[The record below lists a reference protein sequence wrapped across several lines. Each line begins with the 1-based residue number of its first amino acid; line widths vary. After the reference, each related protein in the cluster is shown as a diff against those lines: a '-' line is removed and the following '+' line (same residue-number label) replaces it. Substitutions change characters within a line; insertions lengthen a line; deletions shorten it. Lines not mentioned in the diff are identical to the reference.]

1 MAGNTAFVL
10 VITSR
15 IVLWGP
21 NEPNCVA
28 QKEIMTTATTI
39 RQGGL
44 TFPSNAPP
52 SFHVLIK
59 PTGAICNLDC
69 KYCFFLSKE
78 MLYPGSRF
86 QMAEDL
92 LETYLKQLLESHRAP
107 QVNVAWQGGEP
118 TLMGLEF
125 FERSVEL
132 VNNMKRPGQQIQ
144 YTIQTNGTQLND
156 EWCAFFKKNNFL
168 VGLSVDGPKALHD
181 VYRVNKGGAGSF
193 DQVMRGFEFLKKHK
207 VDVNI
212 LCTVHAANQD
222 HPLDVYRFFRDEL
235 GAEFI
240 QFIPIIERVSASM
253 LPIANEGWSERPG
266 GDRPL
271 YTIEGNQVTERSV
284 NAQAYGRFLI
294 AIFDEWV
301 KTDVGK
307 VYVQH
312 FDSALANW
320 VGVPGAVCIF
330 AETCGEALALEHNG
344 DLYSCDHFVEPAHKL
359 GNIRETHLIQLLAS
373 PQQIKFGQDKKNTLP
388 RYCRECEVR
397 FACHGECPKNRF
409 IKTPDG
415 EDGLN
420 YLCAAY
426 KAFFNHIDGTMKIMT
441 SLVRGGRFAD
451 EIMQMSAVEKESLLA
466 GASTARP
473 KQTVLSR
480 PTSPF
485 EM

>member
-1 MAGNTAFVL
+1 MTA
-10 VITSR
+10 SS
-15 IVLWGP
+15 
-21 NEPNCVA
+21 A
-28 QKEIMTTATTI
+28 D
-39 RQGGL
+39 RQNGGL
-44 TFPSNAPP
+44 TFPRNAPP
-52 SFHVLIK
+52 AFHVLIK

-86 QMAEDL
+86 AMADDL

-107 QVNVAWQGGEP
+107 EVDVAWQGGEP
-118 TLMGLEF
+118 TLMGLDF
-125 FERSVEL
+125 FERSVGL
-132 VNNMKRPGQQIQ
+132 VNKLKRPSQKIQ
-144 YTIQTNGTQLND
+144 YTIQTNGTLLDD
-156 EWCAFFKKNNFL
+156 EWCAFFRRNHFL
-168 VGLSVDGPKALHD
+168 VGLSMDGPKDLHD

-193 DQVMRGFEFLKKHK
+193 DQVMRGLNFLKKNE
-207 VDVNI
+207 VDFNI
-212 LCTVHAANQD
+212 LCTVHAANQH
-222 HPLDVYRFFRDEL
+222 HPLEVYRFFRDEL
-235 GAEFI
+235 GAQFI

-271 YTIEGNQVTERSV
+271 YTIEGSQVTERSV
-284 NAQAYGRFLI
+284 EAGAYGQFLI

-307 VYVQH
+307 IYVQH

-330 AETCGEALALEHNG
+330 TETCGTALALEHNG
-344 DLYSCDHFVEPAHKL
+344 DLYSCDHFVEPKYKL

-388 RYCRECEVR
+388 RYCRECSVR

-420 YLCAAY
+420 YLCAGY
-426 KAFFNHIDGTMKIMT
+426 KAFFAHIDGPMKVMAG
-441 SLVRGGRFAD
+441 LVRAGRFAD
-451 EIMQMSAVEKESLLA
+451 EIMQMSAVEQ
-466 GASTARP
+466 STAARGGVNSS
-473 KQTVLSR
+473 QYAH
-480 PTSPF
+480 
-485 EM
+485 

>member
-1 MAGNTAFVL
+1 MA
-10 VITSR
+10 
-15 IVLWGP
+15 P
-21 NEPNCVA
+21 NET
-28 QKEIMTTATTI
+28 MTTSTTI
-39 RQGGL
+39 RNGGGL
-44 TFPSNAPP
+44 TFPANAPP

-69 KYCFFLSKE
+69 RYCFFLSKE

-92 LETYLKQLLESHRAP
+92 LETYLKQLLESHRVP
-107 QVNVAWQGGEP
+107 QVDVAWQGGEP

-125 FERSVEL
+125 FQRSVVL
-132 VNNMKRPGQQIQ
+132 VNTLKRPNQQIQ

-156 EWCAFFKKNNFL
+156 EWCSFFKKNNFL

-181 VYRVNKGGAGSF
+181 IYRVNKGGAGSF
-193 DQVMRGFEFLKKHK
+193 DQVMRGFECLKKHK
-207 VDVNI
+207 VDVNV
-212 LCTVHAANQD
+212 LCTVHAANQG
-222 HPLDVYRFFRDEL
+222 HPLEVYRFFRDEL

-266 GDRPL
+266 GERPL
-271 YTIEGNQVTERSV
+271 YAIEGNRVTERSV
-284 NAQAYGRFLI
+284 NAQAYGNFLI
-294 AIFDEWV
+294 TIFDEWV

-307 VYVQH
+307 VFIQH

-330 AETCGEALALEHNG
+330 AETCGQALALEHNG
-344 DLYSCDHFVEPAHKL
+344 DLYSCDHFVEPAYKL
-359 GNIRETHLIQLLAS
+359 GNVRETHLIQLLSS
-373 PQQIKFGQDKKNTLP
+373 PQQIKFGQDKRDTLP
-388 RYCRECEVR
+388 RYCLDCEVR

-409 IKTPDG
+409 IRTPDG

-441 SLVRGGRFAD
+441 SLVRSGRYAD
-451 EIMQMSAVEKESLLA
+451 EIMAMSASEKEALRA
-466 GASTARP
+466 GVDGGRP
-473 KQTVLSR
+473 TQNALSR
-480 PTSPF
+480 Q
-485 EM
+485 

>member
-1 MAGNTAFVL
+1 
-10 VITSR
+10 
-15 IVLWGP
+15 
-21 NEPNCVA
+21 
-28 QKEIMTTATTI
+28 MTTQTTV
-39 RQGGL
+39 RPGGL
-44 TFPSNAPP
+44 TFPGNAPP

-107 QVNVAWQGGEP
+107 QVDVAWQGGEP
-118 TLMGLEF
+118 TLMGLDF
-125 FERSVEL
+125 FKKSVEL
-132 VNNMKRPGQQIQ
+132 VNKLRRPNQHIQ
-144 YTIQTNGTQLND
+144 YTIQTNGTLLDD
-156 EWCAFFKKNNFL
+156 EWSAFFKKNNFL

-193 DQVMRGFEFLKKHK
+193 NQVMRGFEFLKKHN

-212 LCTVHAANQD
+212 LCTVHAAKQH

-235 GAEFI
+235 GVQFI
-240 QFIPIIERVSASM
+240 QFIPIIERVSAELLS
-253 LPIANEGWSERPG
+253 IANEGWSERPG

-284 NAQAYGRFLI
+284 DAQAYGKFLI
-294 AIFDEWV
+294 SIFDEWV
-301 KTDVGK
+301 KADVGK

-330 AETCGEALALEHNG
+330 TETCGQALALEHNG
-344 DLYSCDHFVEPAHKL
+344 DLYSCDHFVEPAYKL
-359 GNIRETHLIQLLAS
+359 GNIHETHLIQLLSS
-373 PQQIKFGQDKKNTLP
+373 PQQVKFGQDKKNTLP

-409 IKTPDG
+409 IQTPDG
-415 EDGLN
+415 ENGLN

-426 KAFFNHIDGTMKIMT
+426 KAFFTHIDKPMKIMAG
-441 SLVRGGRFAD
+441 LLRRGRFAD
-451 EIMQMSAVEKESLLA
+451 EIMQISEAEREVF
-466 GASTARP
+466 
-473 KQTVLSR
+473 LSGVAKVGR
-480 PTSPF
+480 
-485 EM
+485 

>member
-1 MAGNTAFVL
+1 MIN
-10 VITSR
+10 
-15 IVLWGP
+15 P
-21 NEPNCVA
+21 
-28 QKEIMTTATTI
+28 TTI
-39 RQGGL
+39 PRSRGFTVPQ
-44 TFPSNAPP
+44 NAPP
-52 SFHVLIK
+52 AFHVLIK

-86 QMAEDL
+86 QMAEGL
-92 LETYLKQLLESHRAP
+92 LEKYLKQLLESHRAP
-107 QVNVAWQGGEP
+107 QVDVAWQGGEP
-118 TLMGLEF
+118 TLMGLDF
-125 FERSVEL
+125 FKRSVEF
-132 VNNMKRPGQQIQ
+132 VNKLKRPSQQIQ
-144 YTIQTNGTQLND
+144 YTIQTNGTLLND

-181 VYRVNKGGAGSF
+181 IYRVNKGGAGSF
-193 DQVMRGFEFLKKHK
+193 DQVMRGFEFLKKHN

-212 LCTVHAANQD
+212 LCTVHAANQG

-235 GAEFI
+235 GAQFI
-240 QFIPIIERVSASM
+240 QFIPIIERASTAT
-253 LPIANEGWSERPG
+253 LSIANLGWSERPG

-271 YTIEGNQVTERSV
+271 YINDGNQVTDRSV
-284 NAQAYGRFLI
+284 TAEAYGKFLI
-294 AIFDEWV
+294 AIFDEWL

-330 AETCGEALALEHNG
+330 SETCGQAVALEHNG

-359 GNIRETHLIQLLAS
+359 GNIHETHLIQLLS
-373 PQQIKFGQDKKNTLP
+373 SSQQIKFGQDKKDSLP

-415 EDGLN
+415 EEGLN
-420 YLCAAY
+420 YLCTAY
-426 KAFFNHIDGTMKIMT
+426 KAFFTHINEPMTIMT
-441 SLVRGGRFAD
+441 ELLRRRRFAD
-451 EIMQMSAVEKESLLA
+451 EIMQMSATEIRDLLA
-466 GASTARP
+466 GAPGENA
-473 KQTVLSR
+473 KQAALTG
-480 PTSPF
+480 TKQNF
-485 EM
+485 

>member
-1 MAGNTAFVL
+1 MIN
-10 VITSR
+10 
-15 IVLWGP
+15 P
-21 NEPNCVA
+21 
-28 QKEIMTTATTI
+28 TTI
-39 RQGGL
+39 PQSRGF
-44 TFPSNAPP
+44 TFPASAPP
-52 SFHVLIK
+52 AFHVLIK

-86 QMAEDL
+86 QMAEGL

-107 QVNVAWQGGEP
+107 QVDVAWQGGEP
-118 TLMGLEF
+118 TLMGLDF
-125 FERSVEL
+125 FKRSVEF
-132 VNNMKRPGQQIQ
+132 VNKLKRPGQQIQ
-144 YTIQTNGTQLND
+144 YTIQTNGTLLND

-168 VGLSVDGPKALHD
+168 VGLSMDGPKALHD

-193 DQVMRGFEFLKKHK
+193 DQVMRGFEFLKKHN
-207 VDVNI
+207 VDVNM
-212 LCTVHAANQD
+212 LCTVHAANQN
-222 HPLDVYRFFRDEL
+222 HPLDVYCFFRDEL
-235 GAEFI
+235 GAQFI

-284 NAQAYGRFLI
+284 EARTYGKFLI
-294 AIFDEWV
+294 AVFDEWL
-301 KTDVGK
+301 KADVGK

-330 AETCGEALALEHNG
+330 SETCGQAVALEHNG
-344 DLYSCDHFVEPAHKL
+344 DLYSCDHFVEPAYKL
-359 GNIRETHLIQLLAS
+359 GNIRETHLIQLLSS

-415 EDGLN
+415 EEGLN
-420 YLCAAY
+420 YLCTAY
-426 KAFFNHIDGTMKIMT
+426 KAFFTHINEPMKIMT
-441 SLVRGGRFAD
+441 ELLRRRRFAD
-451 EIMQMSAVEKESLLA
+451 EIMQMSSVEKRDLLA
-466 GASTARP
+466 GAPSENA
-473 KQTVLSR
+473 KQAALTGH
-480 PTSPF
+480 
-485 EM
+485 

>member
-1 MAGNTAFVL
+1 
-10 VITSR
+10 
-15 IVLWGP
+15 
-21 NEPNCVA
+21 
-28 QKEIMTTATTI
+28 MTTSTTI
-39 RQGGL
+39 RQGGGL
-44 TFPSNAPP
+44 TFPANAPS

-107 QVNVAWQGGEP
+107 QVDVAWQGGEP
-118 TLMGLEF
+118 TLMGLDF
-125 FERSVEL
+125 FKRSVEL
-132 VNNMKRPGQQIQ
+132 VSKLRRPGQQIQ

-156 EWCAFFKKNNFL
+156 EWCVFFKKNNFL
-168 VGLSVDGPKALHD
+168 VGLSMDGPKALHD

-193 DQVMRGFEFLKKHK
+193 DQVMRGFESLKQHK

-222 HPLDVYRFFRDEL
+222 HPLEVYRFFRDEL
-235 GAEFI
+235 AAEFI
-240 QFIPIIERVSASM
+240 QFIPVIERVNASM

-266 GDRPL
+266 GGRPL
-271 YTIEGNQVTERSV
+271 YTIAGDRVTERSV
-284 NAQAYGRFLI
+284 TALAYGQFLI
-294 AIFDEWV
+294 AIFNEWV

-330 AETCGEALALEHNG
+330 AETCGQALALEHNG
-344 DLYSCDHFVEPAHKL
+344 DLYSCDHFVEPAYKL
-359 GNIRETHLIQLLAS
+359 GNIRETHLVQLLAS
-373 PQQIKFGQDKKNTLP
+373 PRQIKFGQDKMNTLP

-409 IKTPDG
+409 IQTPDG

-426 KAFFNHIDGTMKIMT
+426 KAFFNHINETMKIMAR
-441 SLVRGGRFAD
+441 LVRGGRFAD

-466 GASTARP
+466 SASGGKAALLR
-473 KQTVLSR
+473 Q
-480 PTSPF
+480 
-485 EM
+485 

>member
-1 MAGNTAFVL
+1 MVVNLHICSAESTRLSLEGCMTASTANPQSAG
-10 VITSR
+10 
-15 IVLWGP
+15 P
-21 NEPNCVA
+21 
-28 QKEIMTTATTI
+28 
-39 RQGGL
+39 
-44 TFPSNAPP
+44 TFPRNAPP
-52 SFHVLIK
+52 AFHVLIK

-92 LETYLKQLLESHRAP
+92 LATYLKQLLESHRAP
-107 QVNVAWQGGEP
+107 QVDVAWQGGEP
-118 TLMGLEF
+118 TLMGLDF
-125 FERSVEL
+125 FKRSVEL
-132 VNNMKRPGQQIQ
+132 VNKLKRPGQQIQ
-144 YTIQTNGTQLND
+144 YTIQTNGTLLDD
-156 EWCAFFKKNNFL
+156 EWCAFFKRNNFL
-168 VGLSVDGPKALHD
+168 VGLSVDGPKELHD
-181 VYRVNKGGAGSF
+181 AYRVNKGGAGSF
-193 DQVMRGFEFLKKHK
+193 DQVMRGLNCLKKHK
-207 VDVNI
+207 VDFNI
-212 LCTVHAANQD
+212 LCTVHAANQH
-222 HPLDVYRFFRDEL
+222 HPLKLYRFFRDEL

-240 QFIPIIERVSASM
+240 QFIPIIERASAST
-253 LPIANEGWSERPG
+253 LPIANIGWSARPG

-271 YTIEGNQVTERSV
+271 YINEGTLVTERSV
-284 NAQAYGRFLI
+284 DAQAYGKFLI

-307 VYVQH
+307 IYVQH

-320 VGVPGAVCIF
+320 VGVPGAVCVF
-330 AETCGEALALEHNG
+330 SETCGQAVALEHNG

-426 KAFFNHIDGTMKIMT
+426 KAFFTHIDGTMKIMAG
-441 SLVRGGRFAD
+441 LLRRGRFAD
-451 EIMQMSAVEKESLLA
+451 EIMQMSAIEKAAVTQGQRE
-466 GASTARP
+466 
-473 KQTVLSR
+473 V
-480 PTSPF
+480 TSSQHTQI
-485 EM
+485 

>member
-1 MAGNTAFVL
+1 
-10 VITSR
+10 
-15 IVLWGP
+15 
-21 NEPNCVA
+21 
-28 QKEIMTTATTI
+28 MTTPTTV
-39 RQGGL
+39 RKVGGL
-44 TFPSNAPP
+44 TFPANAPP
-52 SFHVLIK
+52 AFHVLIK

-107 QVNVAWQGGEP
+107 QVAVAWQGGEP

-125 FERSVEL
+125 FKRSVEL
-132 VNNMKRPGQQIQ
+132 ANKLKRPDQQVQ
-144 YTIQTNGTQLND
+144 YTVQTNGTLLDD
-156 EWCAFFKKNNFL
+156 EWCAFFKRNNFL

-222 HPLDVYRFFRDEL
+222 HSLDVYRFFRDEL
-235 GAEFI
+235 DAEFM
-240 QFIPIIERVSASM
+240 QFIPIVERVSASL
-253 LPIANEGWSERPG
+253 LPIANKGWSDRPG

-284 NAQAYGRFLI
+284 DAQAYGNFLI
-294 AIFDEWV
+294 SIFDEWLR
-301 KTDVGK
+301 TDVGK
-307 VYVQH
+307 IYVQH

-320 VGVPGAVCIF
+320 VGVSGAVCLF
-330 AETCGEALALEHNG
+330 AETCGQALALEHNG
-344 DLYSCDHFVEPAHKL
+344 DLYSCDHFVEPAYKL
-359 GNIRETHLIQLLAS
+359 GNIRETHLIQLLSS
-373 PQQIKFGQDKKNTLP
+373 PQQIKFGQDKKDSLP
-388 RYCRECEVR
+388 RYCRECQVR

-409 IKTPDG
+409 IQTPDG

-420 YLCAAY
+420 YLCAGY
-426 KAFFNHIDGTMKIMT
+426 KAFFTHINEPMKIMA
-441 SLVRGGRFAD
+441 SLLRRGRYAY
-451 EIMQMSAVEKESLLA
+451 EIMQMSAVEKEALLA
-466 GASTARP
+466 GVATGTTQPTA
-473 KQTVLSR
+473 LSR
-480 PTSPF
+480 Q
-485 EM
+485 